1 MAEQPTSE
9 EAPEQQPEEKTE
21 EKAVTLDEAAK
32 ALLDKLQM
40 LTAKTPLHTGYGYLH
55 IITEGELEPEL
66 STLAYIIYPPPV
78 RAEEPASEEAPA
90 EDPAVAGPAEAPT
103 YQ

>member
-1 MAEQPTSE
+1 MSDES
-9 EAPEQQPEEKTE
+9 PEEQAE

-40 LTAKTPLHTGYGYLH
+40 LTAKTPIHTGYGYLH
-55 IITEGELEPEL
+55 IIGEGELEPEL

-78 RAEEPASEEAPA
+78 RSEEAPA
-90 EDPAVAGPAEAPT
+90 EEAPAEAQPT